1 MFELRAGGLVLTEV
15 APGIDLEREV
25 LAHMGFR
32 PQVDGPV
39 PMDPRIFRP
48 DTMGLR
54 KHLVGLPF
62 DARFAYDADRN
73 VLYLNFEH
81 LEVKTPQMVDAILAK
96 VRAICEPLG
105 RRVHAVVNYEGFHI
119 DRDVEERYAEMATEA
134 VGRYYQSVTRF
145 TTSAFLRAKLGDAL
159 ARRTLAP
166 HIFESEGEALQR
178 LRELHGGGA
187 SPRDAARSA
196 R

>member
-1 MFELRAGGLVLTEV
+1 MFELRAGGLVLTEI
-15 APGIDLEREV
+15 APGIDLERDV

-32 PQVDGPV
+32 PQVEGPV
-39 PMDPRIFRP
+39 RMDARIFRA

-134 VGRYYQSVTRF
+134 VTSYYESVTRF
-145 TTSAFLRAKLGDAL
+145 TTSAFLRAKLGEAL
-159 ARRTLAP
+159 ARRKLAP
-166 HIFESEGEALQR
+166 HIFETEAEALAHSRR
-178 LRELHGGGA
+178 LRQ
-187 SPRDAARSA
+187 DAAPTTTA
-196 R
+196 

>member
-1 MFELRAGGLVLTEV
+1 MDVWTEADQV
-15 APGIDLEREV
+15 G
-25 LAHMGFR
+25 GFR
-32 PQVDGPV
+32 YQVAAEGGSGYIRRRV
-39 PMDPRIFRP
+39 FLAALQ
-48 DTMGLR
+48 G
-54 KHLVGLPF
+54 
-62 DARFAYDADRN
+62 
-73 VLYLNFEH
+73 
-81 LEVKTPQMVDAILAK
+81 EVKTPQMVDAILAK

-105 RRVHAVVNYEGFHI
+105 RRVHAVVNYEGFTI

>member
-1 MFELRAGGLVLTEV
+1 
-15 APGIDLEREV
+15 
-25 LAHMGFR
+25 
-32 PQVDGPV
+32 
-39 PMDPRIFRP
+39 
-48 DTMGLR
+48 MGLR

-105 RRVHAVVNYEGFHI
+105 RRVHAVVNYEGFLI

-134 VGRYYQSVTRF
+134 VSRYYESVTRF
-145 TTSAFLRAKLGDAL
+145 TTSAFLRAKLGEAL
-159 ARRTLAP
+159 AQPQARAA
-166 HIFESEGEALQR
+166 H
-178 LRELHGGGA
+178 LRERSRGTGA
-187 SPRDAARSA
+187 FAPASA
-196 R
+196 RLAGTDPGLSRRGLPAAAVTCAAIRVAVQAVAGAEFASTRVRT